1 MDNQEATISVGQ
13 NVPFRTGSFSS
24 TGNNSNPNNPFTT
37 IQRENVGISLTVTPQ
52 VNEGD
57 KVLLNISQEVS
68 SLSDGVAGSADL
80 ITNQSTISTQ
90 VLASDGQTIVLG
102 GLIREDIQDSEQ
114 RVPILGAIPILGHL
128 FKFQS
133 TDYRKANLMVFLRAQ
148 IIRDDE
154 TLMGATAEKYR
165 LMQDEQSALRE
176 EGLRMLSDELIPVLG
191 DVLEIPVD
199 ELPESAFEKGSESKS
214 GKHDDASSKEGEE

>member
-1 MDNQEATISVGQ
+1 MK
-13 NVPFRTGSFSS
+13 
-24 TGNNSNPNNPFTT
+24 
-37 IQRENVGISLTVTPQ
+37 NVGISLTVTPQ

-80 ITNQSTISTQ
+80 ITNQSEISTQ

-114 RVPILGAIPILGHL
+114 RVPILGRIPILGHL

-133 TDYRKANLMVFLRAQ
+133 TDYRKSNLMVFLRAQ

-154 TLMGATAEKYR
+154 TLYGATSEKYR
-165 LMQDEQSALRE
+165 LIQDIQREQRDD
-176 EGLRMLSDELIPVLG
+176 GLHLLTDDYLPVLENLKDIPV
-191 DVLEIPVD
+191 E
-199 ELPESAFEKGSESKS
+199 ELPASAFE
-214 GKHDDASSKEGEE
+214 DAPEEE